1 VRLDGAVE
9 QFFDDLVGPQP
20 LLSNRSGTLRFDIED
35 DADTEAVGHIY
46 VAVERGTVA
55 ISNKKGRAD
64 TVLRL
69 DRALAEKLVT
79 GKANATTAV
88 LRGLLDPEGDL
99 ALLIAFQRLFP
110 GPRRGGKG
118 SRGR

>member
-1 VRLDGAVE
+1 VGATGEFFE
-9 QFFDDLVGPQP
+9 QLVGPQA
-20 LLSNRSGTLRFDIED
+20 LLSNRSGTLRFDI
-35 DADTEAVGHIY
+35 ADGSAVEHVYITIDRGS
-46 VAVERGTVA
+46 VAV
-55 ISNKKGRAD
+55 SHKKGRAD
-64 TVLRL
+64 AVLRL
-69 DRALAEKLVT
+69 DRALADQLVT

-88 LRGLLDPEGDL
+88 LRGMLDPEGDL